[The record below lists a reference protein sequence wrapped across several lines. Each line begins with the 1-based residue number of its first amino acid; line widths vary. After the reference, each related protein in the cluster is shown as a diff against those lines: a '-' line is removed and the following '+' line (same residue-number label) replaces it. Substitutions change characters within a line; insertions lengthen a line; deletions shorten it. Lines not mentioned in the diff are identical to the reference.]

1 MKKLKDKSKAIICW
15 NVSPYD
21 YSNDKVRD
29 IISIASSKYG
39 LPKSSIKVI
48 PQFTTQDKDGKDVTI
63 TSDITSNIQNPDFQK
78 KLFREYIDI
87 NKIEG
92 YDWDLICGIDDDI
105 NNNINYSVYDK
116 YRRYKI
122 KWVKWSNFLSYGS
135 DNFLDFSNMRGLV
148 LLNGRNQSGKTTL
161 ALDLIRFLLFGS
173 ITKYQTQD
181 KIFNKFIPEAT
192 SVTVEGCICVDDED
206 YVIKRTLSRPSLNKR
221 TAKSRV
227 SQKVEY
233 FKIVGDNVEE
243 LEDYTENKQEDST
256 KNTNK
261 RIKEVIGIEDDFDLV
276 MSVTDASLDSLIEKK
291 DTERGRLFS
300 RWIGLLPIEEKGV
313 IAREKFNQSIK
324 PSLLSN
330 KYNIEDLNNE
340 ITTIATNINDILER
354 NSVIHNKINNI
365 TKEINKLERKK
376 EKLLLSKQN
385 IDNELLKIDITTLN
399 RSIEDVTA
407 LGKRKKEELDA
418 VVKEIDY
425 IGDIDFSIEDYDNI
439 ISKTNDMNVDKSVMA
454 EKYKLLS
461 MSINELKNSEYCP
474 TCGRKFDNIDNS
486 KKISEIEAELE
497 TIKNKGIELKKQID
511 SNNSLI
517 ESMKVK
523 REQYYRK
530 GNLTVQKS
538 AYELNI
544 EQLRNRL
551 IELRNTLKE
560 YNKNSDAIDANNKLD
575 IDIANVDI
583 LLNNKREEKTL
594 NEKYIIN
601 NESTISLYKEE
612 ISRREDIINE
622 INKEVELVK
631 NWKIYLDMVGKNGI
645 SKMVL
650 RKTLPIINARLSQLL
665 NDVCDFDVE
674 VRMNDKNEVSFNIIK
689 DGVLSDLSG
698 GSGFEKTASS
708 LALRAVLADIST
720 IPKSSFILFDE
731 ILGRVDEENYDNM
744 HNLFNKI
751 LTGYDF
757 IISVNH
763 IKECKD
769 WFNKIINVTKKD
781 NISVVEIDNRE
792 NV

>member
-1 MKKLKDKSKAIICW
+1 
-15 NVSPYD
+15 
-21 YSNDKVRD
+21 
-29 IISIASSKYG
+29 
-39 LPKSSIKVI
+39 
-48 PQFTTQDKDGKDVTI
+48 
-63 TSDITSNIQNPDFQK
+63 
-78 KLFREYIDI
+78 
-87 NKIEG
+87 
-92 YDWDLICGIDDDI
+92 
-105 NNNINYSVYDK
+105 
-116 YRRYKI
+116 
-122 KWVKWSNFLSYGS
+122 
-135 DNFLDFSNMRGLV
+135 
-148 LLNGRNQSGKTTL
+148 
-161 ALDLIRFLLFGS
+161 
-173 ITKYQTQD
+173 
-181 KIFNKFIPEAT
+181 
-192 SVTVEGCICVDDED
+192 
-206 YVIKRTLSRPSLNKR
+206 
-221 TAKSRV
+221 
-227 SQKVEY
+227 
-233 FKIVGDNVEE
+233 
-243 LEDYTENKQEDST
+243 
-256 KNTNK
+256 
-261 RIKEVIGIEDDFDLV
+261 
-276 MSVTDASLDSLIEKK
+276 
-291 DTERGRLFS
+291 
-300 RWIGLLPIEEKGV
+300 
-313 IAREKFNQSIK
+313 
-324 PSLLSN
+324 
-330 KYNIEDLNNE
+330 
-340 ITTIATNINDILER
+340 
-354 NSVIHNKINNI
+354 
-365 TKEINKLERKK
+365 
-376 EKLLLSKQN
+376 
-385 IDNELLKIDITTLN
+385 
-399 RSIEDVTA
+399 
-407 LGKRKKEELDA
+407 
-418 VVKEIDY
+418 
-425 IGDIDFSIEDYDNI
+425 
-439 ISKTNDMNVDKSVMA
+439 
-454 EKYKLLS
+454 
-461 MSINELKNSEYCP
+461 
-474 TCGRKFDNIDNS
+474 
-486 KKISEIEAELE
+486 
-497 TIKNKGIELKKQID
+497 
-511 SNNSLI
+511 
-517 ESMKVK
+517 MKVK

-575 IDIANVDI
+575 IEIANVDI

-612 ISRREDIINE
+612 ISRREDIIKE

-665 NDVCDFDVE
+665 NDGCDIDVE
-674 VRMNDKNEVSFNIIK
+674 VRMNEKNEVSFNIIK